1 MTPGEFINTFLPNSS
16 EKWEE
21 VLSGLES
28 GQMIT
33 LASIGFIYNHFEEAL
48 ENFTNKI
55 CEKQRMECACSA
67 DIDWIDP
74 FDYSAGHRGID
85 MKSILEANQPK
96 IEDL

>member
-55 CEKQRMECACSA
+55 CEKQKEICAS
-67 DIDWIDP
+67 DLDVFFRIQ
-74 FDYSAGHRGID
+74 
-85 MKSILEANQPK
+85 SIITYESIKEVVSSSTTPK

>member
-1 MTPGEFINTFLPNSS
+1 MTPGEFIATFLPNSN
-16 EKWEE
+16 EE
-21 VLSGLES
+21 WGKIISGLES

-55 CEKQRMECACSA
+55 CEKQKEICASDVELYLSVDGEPNPKDLA
-67 DIDWIDP
+67 EIINGS
-74 FDYSAGHRGID
+74 FT
-85 MKSILEANQPK
+85 PK